1 MDSKTFSTEERFN
14 HLERRK
20 WQKRWWP
27 LNLILITVILGEWGT
42 LFLLGPYGIASFF
55 VVSGVIYAPIW
66 ALITGSLNRWG
77 LLAVFLAFI
86 PLIFFTGYDP
96 WI

>member
-1 MDSKTFSTEERFN
+1 MNSKTFSTEERLN
-14 HLERRK
+14 LLERRK
-20 WQKRWWP
+20 WQKRWCP
-27 LNLILITVILGEWGT
+27 LNLILIVLLLGEWGT
-42 LFLLGPYGIASFF
+42 LIVIGPDDITSFF
-55 VVSGVIYAPIW
+55 VISGVIYAPIW

-77 LLAVFLAFI
+77 LLSVFLALI